1 MAATAALTTQI
12 PLDLMQMLDEICQ
25 RYGLHTNLV
34 VEKALR
40 EKLEDLID
48 SHDLEEAQR
57 TDGSFR
63 SWEDVEAELRES
75 KRL

>member
-34 VEKALR
+34 VEEALR
-40 EKLEDLID
+40 EKLEDLVD

-57 TDGSFR
+57 NAVSFR
-63 SWEDVEAELRES
+63 SWEDVVAELRES
-75 KRL
+75 KKL